1 MDHATLTEE
10 LLTFFKALADAQ
22 RLKIVGLLA
31 QEAHTVEQLAALL
44 NISPST
50 TSHHLAKLAKAGLVE
65 ARTDGHY
72 YFYSLKTDT
81 LEAMA
86 QRLLKSEN
94 LPHLSADVESEAYE
108 RKIIQNFTD
117 ASGRIKSL
125 PAQEK
130 KFQVLLR
137 YVAKAFQ
144 PGRRYT
150 EKEVNEILARYH
162 EDTASLRRGLIESRL
177 MARESSGK
185 EYWLVEEA
193 AG

>member
-1 MDHATLTEE
+1 MDDSTLTEE

-22 RLKIVGLLA
+22 RLKIIGLLA

-50 TSHHLAKLAKAGLVE
+50 TSHHLSKLASAGLVE

-72 YFYSLKTDT
+72 YFYFLKTDT

-94 LPHLSADVESEAYE
+94 LPRLSADVEGEAYE

-117 ASGRIKSL
+117 SSGRLKSL

-137 YVAKAFQ
+137 YVARAFQ
-144 PGRRYT
+144 AGRRYT

-162 EDTASLRRGLIESRL
+162 EDTASLRRGLIEYHL
-177 MARESSGK
+177 MERESSGK
-185 EYWLVEEA
+185 EYWLAEENA
-193 AG
+193 

>member
-1 MDHATLTEE
+1 MEDLTLTEE

-22 RLKIVGLLA
+22 RLKIIGLLA
-31 QEAHTVEQLAALL
+31 QEPHTVEQLAALL

-50 TSHHLAKLAKAGLVE
+50 TSHHLSKLANAGLVE

-72 YFYSLKTDT
+72 YFYFLKTDT

-94 LPHLSADVESEAYE
+94 LPRLSADVEGEAYE

-117 ASGRIKSL
+117 PSGRIKSL

-137 YVAKAFQ
+137 YVARAFQ
-144 PGRRYT
+144 AGRRYT

-162 EDTASLRRGLIESRL
+162 EDTASLRRGLVEYHL
-177 MARESSGK
+177 MERESSGK
-185 EYWLVEEA
+185 EYWLVEENA
-193 AG
+193 

>member
-1 MDHATLTEE
+1 MNNPSLTDE

-22 RLKIVGLLA
+22 RLKMVGLLA

-50 TSHHLAKLAKAGLVE
+50 ASHHLSKLANAGLVE

-72 YFYSLKTDT
+72 YFYFLKTDT

-94 LPHLSADVESEAYE
+94 LPRLSADVESEAYD

-144 PGRRYT
+144 AGRRYT
-150 EKEVNEILARYH
+150 EKEVNEILSRYH
-162 EDTASLRRGLIESRL
+162 EDTASLRRGLIEYHL
-177 MARESSGK
+177 MERESNGK
-185 EYWLVEEA
+185 EYWLVEDNL
-193 AG
+193 

>member
-1 MDHATLTEE
+1 MNNPSLTDE

-22 RLKIVGLLA
+22 RLKMVGLLA

-50 TSHHLAKLAKAGLVE
+50 ASHHLSKLANAGLVE

-72 YFYSLKTDT
+72 YFYFLKTDT

-94 LPHLSADVESEAYE
+94 LPRLSADVESEAYD

-130 KFQVLLR
+130 KFQVLLC

-144 PGRRYT
+144 AGRRYT
-150 EKEVNEILARYH
+150 EKEVNEILSRYH
-162 EDTASLRRGLIESRL
+162 EDTASLRRGLIEYHL
-177 MARESSGK
+177 MERESNGK
-185 EYWLVEEA
+185 EYWLVEDIL
-193 AG
+193 

>member
-1 MDHATLTEE
+1 MDDSTLTEE

-22 RLKIVGLLA
+22 RLKIIGLLA
-31 QEAHTVEQLAALL
+31 QEPHTVEQLAALL

-50 TSHHLAKLAKAGLVE
+50 TSHHLSKLASAGLVE

-72 YFYSLKTDT
+72 YFYFLKTDT

-94 LPHLSADVESEAYE
+94 LPRLSADVEGEAYE

-117 ASGRIKSL
+117 SSGRLKSL

-137 YVAKAFQ
+137 YVARAFQ
-144 PGRRYT
+144 AGRRYT

-162 EDTASLRRGLIESRL
+162 EDTASLRRGLIEYHL
-177 MARESSGK
+177 MERESSGK
-185 EYWLVEEA
+185 EYWLTEENA
-193 AG
+193 